1 MAALPMAATPIGR
14 EQQVDALHR
23 LVEELAAGRGSAAM
37 VEGEPGIGKTSI
49 ARAAVSLARDTRV
62 QVVWAVCDELSQ
74 AFPFLPLLE
83 ALRSHPDMPA
93 DEYAR
98 ICDLLRAD
106 PGIGNRMD
114 VIPAATEQLLALFD
128 DVCAKAPTMLVVDD
142 LQWADVA
149 TVMTLGRLLR
159 GIDRTR
165 LLIVA
170 LNRTVPRRDDLLA
183 LRRAIE
189 PNVFRIESLQADQ
202 VTAFVSQLVGGTP
215 GPGLL
220 KLAAG
225 AGGNP
230 LYLTELV
237 DVLVRAKA
245 LDHTEECVEA
255 HDTATPRSL
264 AAAISDRLEFISGPT
279 HDVLRVAALLGIDFS
294 VSELA
299 VVSGHRLQDLL
310 PVLDEAILAGVLL
323 ENGSEMAFRHPLIRQ
338 YLYDA
343 MPAGVR
349 AAWHRDAARALANNG
364 ASAERVARQLRPTV
378 EEDAAG
384 KVVDAWVV
392 GWLSDSAPQLVGQAP
407 QVAIPMLR
415 WALNGT
421 APGNDVYDVL
431 SCRLADALFR
441 VGDPISATDVANT
454 ALMHVQRPDSLV
466 DLHWTLMQCQALAGR
481 SQESLDPLRRALNAP
496 GIGPRQRARLLV
508 LIARTYRTL
517 GRVDAAGRVA
527 EEALETATEAGDRFG
542 MGWALFVRTIVHGM
556 RGESEQALPLFDR
569 ALAVAEGDPALAD
582 LRLILQINQAVAFG
596 VLNRYDDAIRLAER
610 VRDGAQRAGAVFR
623 LAQAHCVLGELLFD
637 IGNWDDALV
646 EIDLAL
652 DVSKDPMVDCF
663 QHGLAA
669 TIQLHRGEADSE
681 RHLKAADRFAEKVG
695 ARICRPFAMARAL
708 QKEQADAPAAAL
720 EILLDGLSDRVQE
733 SEDTVNMLADAVR
746 LATMLGDLSAA
757 EAVVQRSVAM
767 ARDSVGPHR
776 QAVAQH
782 CQSLLANDPAGL
794 IEAAKG
800 YREAGRPLPRAQALE
815 AAALILADRGDTSEA
830 RDLFTEAYGLYQ
842 KLGAEW
848 DLSRTQATFRNFGIR
863 RGPRVRHRQAR
874 RGWEALTPTEIKIAA
889 MVAQGMSNPQIAAQ
903 LFLSRRTVQTHVSH
917 ILAKLELS
925 SRIDIAREAGQR
937 EITHVVS

>member
-1 MAALPMAATPIGR
+1 MAASPIGR
-14 EQQVDALHR
+14 ERQVDALRR
-23 LVEELAAGRGSAAM
+23 LVEELTYGRGGAAI
-37 VEGEPGIGKTSI
+37 VEGEPGIGKTSL
-49 ARAAVSLARDTRV
+49 ARAAVSTTRGTSI

-74 AFPFLPLLE
+74 AFPFLPLIE
-83 ALRSHPDMPA
+83 ALRSHPDVPA
-93 DEYAR
+93 DEHAR

-114 VIPAATEQLLALFD
+114 VIPAATEQLLSLVH
-128 DVCAKAPTMLVVDD
+128 DVCAKSPTMLVVDD
-142 LQWADVA
+142 LQWADFA

-159 GIDRTR
+159 AIDQTR
-165 LLIVA
+165 LLVVA
-170 LNRTVPRRDDLLA
+170 LNRTVPRRDDLMA

-189 PNVFRIESLQADQ
+189 PNVLRIESLDDDQ
-202 VTAFVSQLVGGTP
+202 TATFVAQLIDGKP
-215 GPGLL
+215 GPALL
-220 KLAAG
+220 TLAAG

-245 LDHTEECVEA
+245 LERTDEHVEA
-255 HDTATPRSL
+255 RPTATPSSL
-264 AAAISDRLEFISGPT
+264 AAAISDRLEFISAPAR
-279 HDVLRVAALLGIDFS
+279 DVLRIAALLGIDFS

-299 VVSGHRLQDLL
+299 VVSGQRLQDLV

-323 ENGSEMAFRHPLIRQ
+323 ENGTDMAFRHPLIRQ
-338 YLYDA
+338 SLYDG
-343 MPAGVR
+343 MPAGIR
-349 AAWHRDAARALANNG
+349 AAWHRDAARALADNG

-378 EEDAAG
+378 EEDTAG

-392 GWLSDSAPQLVGQAP
+392 SWLSAAAPQLVGQAP

-441 VGDPISATDVANT
+441 VGDPTGATDVAAT
-454 ALMHVQRPDSLV
+454 ALMHVRRPDSLV
-466 DLHWTLMQCQALAGR
+466 DLHWTLTQCQALAGR

-496 GIGPRQRARLLV
+496 GVGPRHRARLQV
-508 LIARTYRTL
+508 LMARVYRSL
-517 GRVDAAGRVA
+517 GRVDAAARVA
-527 EEALETATEAGDRFG
+527 EEALAAATEADDRFG

-556 RGESEQALPLFDR
+556 QGESEQALPLFER

-582 LRLILQINQAVAFG
+582 LRLILQINQASAFG
-596 VLNRYDDAIRLAER
+596 VLDRYEDAIRLGER
-610 VRDGAQRAGAVFR
+610 VRDGAQRAGNVFR

-637 IGNWDDALV
+637 VGKWDDALV

-652 DVSKDPMVDCF
+652 DVSKDPMVDCA

-669 TIQLHRGEADSE
+669 TIQLHRGDPDSE
-681 RHLKAADRFAEKVG
+681 RHLKAADRFAEKIG
-695 ARICRPFAMARAL
+695 ARINRPFAMARAL

-733 SEDTVNMLADAVR
+733 SEDTLNMLADAVR
-746 LATMLGDLSAA
+746 LATSLGDISAA
-757 EAVVQRSVAM
+757 EAVVQRSAAM
-767 ARDSVGPHR
+767 AQASSGPHR
-776 QAVAQH
+776 RAVAQH
-782 CQSLLANDPAGL
+782 CQSLLAGDPKGL
-794 IEAAKG
+794 LEAADG
-800 YREAGRPLPRAQALE
+800 YRSAGRPLPRAQALE
-815 AAALILADRGDTSEA
+815 AAALILADRGEISEA
-830 RDLFTEAYGLYQ
+830 RDLFTDAYAHYA

-848 DLSRTQATFRNFGIR
+848 DLSRTQAAFRNYGIR

-874 RGWEALTPTEIKIAA
+874 RGWEALTPTEVRVAG
-889 MVAQGMSNPQIAAQ
+889 MVAQGMSNPQIAEK

-937 EITHVVS
+937 ETNHIVT